1 MEEDHQLQGGS
12 GIYTRV
18 LRPVVKVKSGK
29 KRGKKRGGRK
39 SGRKSG
45 TCPPGLLLGVC
56 PELCLQAAE
65 LLMPVSKEISSV

>member
-18 LRPVVKVKSGK
+18 LRPVVKVKS
-29 KRGKKRGGRK
+29 GKKRGGRK